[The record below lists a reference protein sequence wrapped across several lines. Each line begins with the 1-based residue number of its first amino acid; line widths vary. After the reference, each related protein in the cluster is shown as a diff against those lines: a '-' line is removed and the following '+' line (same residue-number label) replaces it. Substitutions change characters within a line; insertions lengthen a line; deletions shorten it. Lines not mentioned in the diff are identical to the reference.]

1 MWGALAALACG
12 AVIGGLGTL
21 NAVLAYAKRHP
32 GLLIHAA
39 FEFGLDQPGSE
50 DGVRAVP
57 RRCEP

>member
-39 FEFGLDQPGSE
+39 FEYGLD
-50 DGVRAVP
+50 
-57 RRCEP
+57 